1 MAHQLET
8 NLIRDKSTRSADEE
22 ANEETAQ
29 LPAMIVAALKPAQT
43 DLREARRQSCV
54 GRRRQDYLVV
64 LVVSDDL
71 ATSLV

>member
-43 DLREARRQSCV
+43 DLREARR
-54 GRRRQDYLVV
+54 
-64 LVVSDDL
+64 
-71 ATSLV
+71 